1 MPCTLEPWEIEVE
14 EKIANRKKFKRDL
27 TDQALL
33 EEVACSACRTLER
46 QGRLSK
52 APEIVRKWWRLH
64 KAKDASRRK

>member
-1 MPCTLEPWEIEVE
+1 MPCTLEPWEIAVE
-14 EKIANRKKFKRDL
+14 ERNANKNTFQREL
-27 TDQALL
+27 TDEALL

-64 KAKDASRRK
+64 KIKDAK